1 MSSPSPEERTGVVV
15 IAGLGNPGPEYVASR
30 HNAGFWFVDAVAER
44 YRGVFRTERKFH
56 GAACRVDLDDR
67 SVRLLKPS
75 TYMNRSGLAVVS
87 LAAYYRV
94 PPEQILVAHD
104 DLDFPPGT
112 VRLKY
117 GGGTGGHNGL
127 ADLTRALGSDR
138 YRRLRIGIGRTDG
151 RARGVDYVLGAP
163 SRSDREAIDQAIEQA
178 LEALPLIVAGEWDR
192 AMQQLHGTP

>member
-1 MSSPSPEERTGVVV
+1 MV

-44 YRGVFRTERKFH
+44 YRSVFRTENKFH

-67 SVRLLKPS
+67 AVRLLKPS

-87 LAAYYRV
+87 LACYYRV

-112 VRLKY
+112 VRLKH

-151 RARGVDYVLGAP
+151 RARGIDYVLGTP

-192 AMQQLHGTP
+192 AMQRLHGTP